1 MILATAEG
9 RELMADADRTNL
21 TREQQAALRRDAHA
35 IAAALNEDSEIIE
48 KPAAEIVVEAVET
61 IGEDPHP
68 ERGSVIGSATIRNV
82 TILTVGVG
90 AVAAIAGVGF
100 VQAAAAVVAIEG
112 LKKSQRFSALTASL
126 GARIDGV
133 LRTGTAFQN
142 FVIRNEQ
149 PLRQIA
155 ANSPGMRWMLSYID
169 GSCAEMP
176 GRLPRLWTTRP
187 GA

>member
-1 MILATAEG
+1 M
-9 RELMADADRTNL
+9 
-21 TREQQAALRRDAHA
+21 
-35 IAAALNEDSEIIE
+35 
-48 KPAAEIVVEAVET
+48 
-61 IGEDPHP
+61 
-68 ERGSVIGSATIRNV
+68 IGSATIRNV

-133 LRTGTAFQN
+133 LRGTGTAFQN

-149 PLRQIA
+149 PLRQIG

-169 GSCAEMP
+169 EIVRRNAGKTSSI
-176 GRLPRLWTTRP
+176 
-187 GA
+187 